1 MRKLNSKA
9 YNIVN
14 KAKMN
19 PQNNAGENLANVIA
33 PVMPQRPRKPR
44 YNRAPVRNPAVAR
57 ELFPDFALQR

>member
-1 MRKLNSKA
+1 
-9 YNIVN
+9 
-14 KAKMN
+14 MN
-19 PQNNAGENLANVIA
+19 PPNNAGENLANIA